1 MKQFLDQAAREH
13 DERVLKVTAAQKLRR
28 LKYFQG
34 DSSGNLFPRPVY
46 EQPPQEQRSMMLQ
59 HRRKLVATN
68 VSDLGLMD
76 ESDDA
81 FNFAALC
88 RGEEMRSRELV
99 ASLSCWLD
107 NRDQPWLIIQVRME
121 DNGTLCSPCCNY
133 YQKSRIRET
142 PTLSTDADSSTDT
155 IKILT
160 LLT

>member
-1 MKQFLDQAAREH
+1 MTQTQVKQFLDQAAREH
-13 DERVLKVTAAQKLRR
+13 DERVLKVTAAQKPRR
-28 LKYFQG
+28 LNYLQG

-107 NRDQPWLIIQVRME
+107 TRDQPWLIIQVRMG
-121 DNGTLCSPCCNY
+121 DNEALRCPCSYLKKKNP
-133 YQKSRIRET
+133 
-142 PTLSTDADSSTDT
+142 LVA
-155 IKILT
+155 
-160 LLT
+160 LLWFASVSVKNK